1 MEILEKPKKHD
12 FWCDFRCF
20 GFDSIVVP
28 SGDVGGCSGGGKG
41 VDSAARSCL
50 EVKKSKY
57 GGIFAFWV
65 IFGVSVAH
73 KSS

>member
-1 MEILEKPKKHD
+1 M
-12 FWCDFRCF
+12 
-20 GFDSIVVP
+20 
-28 SGDVGGCSGGGKG
+28 GGCSGGGKG